1 LWADAT
7 VQREQLGR
15 PAHSGGL
22 VGWPT
27 DEGALARLN
36 GIAAPAQASSPRP
49 GAAKENAMY
58 IGGGT
63 ILLIIVLYLL
73 FR

>member
-1 LWADAT
+1 M
-7 VQREQLGR
+7 
-15 PAHSGGL
+15 
-22 VGWPT
+22 GWPT